1 MHAVEHS
8 RKLILARLLHRKIRN
23 ETAETVYTC
32 LFVYCSIFVVCQTN
46 NNSTTGSSAVALQ
59 SNHSSTFLQGS
70 GLNYKDAM
78 NEDVNLRGF
87 RDSNL
92 VQLTHN
98 FAPSNSAI
106 KTAKN

>member
-46 NNSTTGSSAVALQ
+46 NNNNNKLITIGDIRPLS
-59 SNHSSTFLQGS
+59 
-70 GLNYKDAM
+70 
-78 NEDVNLRGF
+78 R
-87 RDSNL
+87 R
-92 VQLTHN
+92 
-98 FAPSNSAI
+98 I
-106 KTAKN
+106 